1 MFSQV
6 SENTMFRSVLLLVV
20 CFAMLAP
27 SYFVNNIDS
36 HDWGG
41 DFAMYI
47 KQAQNI
53 IAGVPQTDNNYIFN
67 PENAVLG
74 PKTYPVGFPLIL
86 APFYASSGND
96 ISAFIDLMAVL
107 SMLFGMMIFVLL
119 RDRIHWGIA
128 LIVAVGI
135 TYHTTLLF
143 FKREVMA
150 DIPFA
155 LFALLGLIMLDKKKW
170 LLAGLSMLIAVLT
183 KSIGVSLLLATGF
196 ILFWQQSK
204 SSDRSLRSIARKP
217 ISKLLALVGASYFL
231 VNNVVFQTASS
242 EGYSNVWSNF
252 ELTTVVSNNFNY
264 YFEFL
269 RWFLFD
275 SISEKTTGTVAT
287 GIFLVLSLIGWI
299 ITSIKK
305 LGAFE
310 AWFPIYILVL
320 LAYPYHAS
328 GLRFLLP
335 IIPLLFLYTATIF
348 GSLNSKLRP
357 ALVLLV
363 AIPFLFTYQRSTDLI
378 KDWPE
383 SVDGPQSAS
392 VVAMFDFVKNE
403 TEPESAFLFNKPRV
417 LALYTDRAS
426 IGNGRYQSQESLINQ
441 LDSIPVDY
449 LIHADALWNPGLDT
463 LLQEQKTRTE
473 LVYDSLGFKVFRW
486 KH

>member
-217 ISKLLALVGASYFL
+217 ISKLLALVAASYFL

-252 ELTTVVSNNFNY
+252 ELTTAVSNNFNY

-392 VVAMFDFVKNE
+392 AVAMFDFVKNE